1 MHLPSQLKTNELVP
15 SIIQKNIHI
24 FLSAKKEKDIR
35 NVCTNYP
42 FPGVQIVEG
51 SAQREVMS
59 GRRGAKERNSPLSLQ
74 SFPGVYIL
82 YPGYQRFLLPC
93 VGELRFVGRR
103 PTRVRL
109 KAEDTSVEAARKTG
123 ALAPRVIF

>member
-51 SAQREVMS
+51 SAQREVVS
-59 GRRGAKERNSPLSLQ
+59 GGKKGEERKSPPSL
-74 SFPGVYIL
+74 
-82 YPGYQRFLLPC
+82 
-93 VGELRFVGRR
+93 
-103 PTRVRL
+103 
-109 KAEDTSVEAARKTG
+109 
-123 ALAPRVIF
+123 

>member
-59 GRRGAKERNSPLSLQ
+59 GGKRAKERNSPLSLQ
-74 SFPGVYIL
+74 SFPGSL
-82 YPGYQRFLLPC
+82 YF
-93 VGELRFVGRR
+93 EK
-103 PTRVRL
+103 TRKNFKSNLVLVVVRVL
-109 KAEDTSVEAARKTG
+109 KSK
-123 ALAPRVIF
+123 AP

>member
-42 FPGVQIVEG
+42 FPGVLIVEG
-51 SAQREVMS
+51 STQREVVS
-59 GRRGAKERNSPLSLQ
+59 GGKGRKKGKIRSRDTLPL
-74 SFPGVYIL
+74 
-82 YPGYQRFLLPC
+82 R
-93 VGELRFVGRR
+93 
-103 PTRVRL
+103 RVRL
-109 KAEDTSVEAARKTG
+109 RVRVFSILSSARADSRTRVNQRHFGGKTW
-123 ALAPRVIF
+123 

>member
-59 GRRGAKERNSPLSLQ
+59 GGKRAKERNSPPSLQ
-74 SFPGVYIL
+74 SFPGSL
-82 YPGYQRFLLPC
+82 H
-93 VGELRFVGRR
+93 FVPWVPEVFSRVRRGASFRRPQGDSCSAEGRR
-103 PTRVRL
+103 HER
-109 KAEDTSVEAARKTG
+109 
-123 ALAPRVIF
+123 

>member
-51 SAQREVMS
+51 SARREVVS
-59 GRRGAKERNSPLSLQ
+59 GGKKGEERKSPPSL
-74 SFPGVYIL
+74 
-82 YPGYQRFLLPC
+82 
-93 VGELRFVGRR
+93 
-103 PTRVRL
+103 
-109 KAEDTSVEAARKTG
+109 
-123 ALAPRVIF
+123 

>member
-1 MHLPSQLKTNELVP
+1 MHLPSQLKTNELIP

-51 SAQREVMS
+51 SAQREVVS
-59 GRRGAKERNSPLSLQ
+59 GGKRAEERKSPPSLQ
-74 SFPGVYIL
+74 SFPGSPY
-82 YPGYQRFLLPC
+82 F
-93 VGELRFVGRR
+93 EN
-103 PTRVRL
+103 T
-109 KAEDTSVEAARKTG
+109 
-123 ALAPRVIF
+123 